1 QPRRS
6 SSHSNRA
13 TLMSDSIPSST
24 SSIADSGLIF
34 SYAGLLLSASA
45 TIYVGAH
52 ASLPSPRKHKGSS
65 QDIDHDQE
73 DDGGDEEE
81 SEERLSSAD
90 AWLFPIMG
98 SCVLVGLYLVIK
110 YFGPGWINWVLG
122 WYFALAGIGAVWKS
136 YVGLLR
142 WTVGEARWR
151 SYPELAV
158 VFKQRQ
164 VLSASQTEPSSQFSS
179 GSASPVHA
187 PVKTK
192 SQFSVSPLLT
202 FKVPSLL
209 LLPFSAAPSLLYILR
224 PDRTALLTNL
234 LGIAFAQNAIAL
246 LKLDGFRTGCILL
259 SALFFYD
266 IWWVF
271 GTRVMVEVATNLD
284 VPIKLIMPKAAQGGY
299 TMLGLGDIVIPGV
312 FIALCLRFDH
322 HRAERP
328 VSSTFSRPYFLA
340 NLFAYISGLVTTMIV
355 MHAFGKAQPALL
367 YLSPACIGAF
377 LLTAAFRNELSVAW
391 KWEDKS
397 TSDLAEELEEK
408 NK

>member
-1 QPRRS
+1 
-6 SSHSNRA
+6 
-13 TLMSDSIPSST
+13 MSDSIPSST

-110 YFGPGWINWVLG
+110 HWCRVESQCSKHSSDTFTQLYSQ
-122 WYFALAGIGAVWKS
+122 S